1 MTPVKYKYFS
11 IINKGELLDTVDMVD
26 GKPVVNRVKAEI
38 AVEETHRLCDMELI
52 RKMRVFGEIMK
63 AGLMDPRQL
72 GDQMVEMADEA
83 EALVGDVGFGYS
95 RKEE

>member
-1 MTPVKYKYFS
+1 
-11 IINKGELLDTVDMVD
+11 
-26 GKPVVNRVKAEI
+26 
-38 AVEETHRLCDMELI
+38 MELI

-95 RKEE
+95 RKED